1 MHKNVDKCT
10 PKSYNNIII
19 NVYYKKERVI
29 TLINFERN
37 HQVNNNINSASI
49 VPNTNNSPRYNRY
62 VGYNDE
68 SSIRDIIA
76 KLYVKTKTNGV
87 LIKTSIPK
95 PSQPEIVKITELIT
109 ISNDISK
116 EYIYNSIVKL
126 ISSGSIDFSKFGFT
140 GDVQKISDLIYSIME
155 DCKQKGALSSTL
167 KSSFISFI
175 CWFIRYNTYTLT
187 NILYMGT
194 PSKHEIYWLYI
205 MHNIGCEVS
214 TVSFIDDNNEY
225 LKTDTTN
232 KYSNLIMGNKFNP
245 LNIDFKSINVA
256 DYIYADKMNEIN
268 REVSNLKVSI
278 IEMVSQNN
286 VEQELSTLRS
296 QRINTSSGTIESTYF
311 VLLCGFDEEDA
322 YRNMLFNIR
331 KNITNSPKP
340 LIFIDSELEKPT
352 YDEGAEF
359 YNISRNNKSS
369 MLMSFIERLEVPTS
383 KDRTI
388 LAKQK
393 FLTLMSNKKD
403 KFNKEPSINT
413 LFGMCVN
420 VCVWFKQCVELVDFS
435 KCDVPV
441 FFFYGKPKE
450 PEFTLM
456 ELLSSIGFDILIAC
470 PDKAVCNEIINL
482 DINGIMQKFEYSN
495 TGTIKDFPTQL
506 VRAKVATTAYN
517 ASRDLD
523 NILYNDGC
531 MFRDHHYNFCQTA
544 TLQTTFEEIDLLWNA
559 EAKYRP
565 GFSSDEH
572 TVTVP
577 NIFAKLDGIPY
588 GDTSKYIKEIQN
600 KLTPNS
606 IYYKFIP
613 FFKPNYG
620 INDFT
625 GFFNGNRLDLAKIK
639 LNRNINKY
647 SHMPDNIQDLI
658 FQKMQEVI
666 DSGYLKIKYP
676 DVMHLTIKVG
686 TMLPNNLLPLIQ
698 NFDFTKDIPKIVI
711 IHSTKIP
718 FSAYE
723 CILLLLLNFIG
734 FDIIIYTPT
743 GYKNIETYI
752 DNRAFEQYNIGEFN
766 YNLVAPNMKIPKA
779 KPIKRFGFFR
789 K

>member
-1 MHKNVDKCT
+1 MYKNVDKCT

-37 HQVNNNINSASI
+37 HQANNNVNSTPV
-49 VPNTNNSPRYNRY
+49 VPNSPTKYNRY

-68 SSIRDIIA
+68 HSIRDIIA

-95 PSQPEIVKITELIT
+95 PSQPEIAKINQLIT

-116 EYIYNSIVKL
+116 EYIYNSIANLV
-126 ISSGSIDFSKFGFT
+126 SSGSIDFSKFGFT
-140 GDVQKISDLIYSIME
+140 GDIQKISDLIYSILE

-175 CWFIRYNTYTLT
+175 CWFIRYNTYALT

-205 MHNIGCEVS
+205 MHNLGCKVN
-214 TVSFIDDNNEY
+214 TISFEDDNNEY
-225 LKTDTTN
+225 LKTDTAN
-232 KYSNLIMGNKFNP
+232 KYSNLIMGDKFNP
-245 LNIDFKSINVA
+245 LTIDFKSINVD
-256 DYIYADKMNEIN
+256 DYIYADKVNEVN
-268 REVSNLKVSI
+268 SEVSNLKVSI
-278 IEMVSQNN
+278 IEMVSQNSI
-286 VEQELSTLRS
+286 EQELSTLRS

-340 LIFIDSELEKPT
+340 LIFIDNELEKPT

-359 YNISRNNKSS
+359 YNINRNNKSS
-369 MLMSFIERLEVPTS
+369 MLMSFIERLNVATS

-403 KFNKEPSINT
+403 KSNKELNNNA

-441 FFFYGKPKE
+441 FFFYGEPKE

-470 PDKAVCNEIINL
+470 PNKLVCNDIIKL

-531 MFRDHHYNFCQTA
+531 MFRDRHYNFCQTA
-544 TLQTTFEEIDLLWNA
+544 TLQTTFEEIDLLWTA
-559 EAKYRP
+559 ESKYRP

-577 NIFAKLDGIPY
+577 NIFAKLEGVPY

-600 KLTPNS
+600 KLTPHS
-606 IYYKFIP
+606 VYYRFIP

-639 LNRNINKY
+639 LNKNINKY
-647 SHMPDNIQDLI
+647 SHMPDNVQDLI

-666 DSGYLKIKYP
+666 NSGYLKIKQP
-676 DVMHLTIKVG
+676 DIMHLTIKVG
-686 TMLPNNLLPLIQ
+686 TMIPNNILQLIQ

-711 IHSTKIP
+711 IHSTKTS

-723 CILLLLLNFIG
+723 CIFLLLLNFIG
-734 FDIIIYTPT
+734 FDILIYTPT
-743 GYKNIETYI
+743 GYKNIENYI

-779 KPIKRFGFFR
+779 KPLKKFGFFR

>member
-1 MHKNVDKCT
+1 M
-10 PKSYNNIII
+10 
-19 NVYYKKERVI
+19 I

-37 HQVNNNINSASI
+37 HQANNNVNSTPV
-49 VPNTNNSPRYNRY
+49 VPNSPTKYNRY

-68 SSIRDIIA
+68 RSIRDIIA

-95 PSQPEIVKITELIT
+95 PSQPEIAKINQLIT

-116 EYIYNSIVKL
+116 EYIYNSIANLV
-126 ISSGSIDFSKFGFT
+126 SSGSIDFSKFGFT
-140 GDVQKISDLIYSIME
+140 GDIQKISDLIYSILE

-175 CWFIRYNTYTLT
+175 CWFIRYNTYALT

-205 MHNIGCEVS
+205 MHNLGCEVN
-214 TVSFIDDNNEY
+214 TISFEDDNNEY
-225 LKTDTTN
+225 LKTDTAN
-232 KYSNLIMGNKFNP
+232 KYSNLIMGDKFNP
-245 LNIDFKSINVA
+245 LTIDFKSINVD
-256 DYIYADKMNEIN
+256 DYIYADKVNEVN
-268 REVSNLKVSI
+268 SEVSNLKVSI
-278 IEMVSQNN
+278 IEMVSQNSI
-286 VEQELSTLRS
+286 EQELSTLRS

-340 LIFIDSELEKPT
+340 LIFIDNELEKPT

-359 YNISRNNKSS
+359 YNINRNNKSS
-369 MLMSFIERLEVPTS
+369 MLMSFIERLNVATS

-403 KFNKEPSINT
+403 KSNKELNNNA

-441 FFFYGKPKE
+441 FFFYGEPKE

-470 PDKAVCNEIINL
+470 PNKLVCNDIIKL

-531 MFRDHHYNFCQTA
+531 MFRDRHYNFCQTA
-544 TLQTTFEEIDLLWNA
+544 TLQTTFEEIDLLWTA
-559 EAKYRP
+559 ESKYRP

-577 NIFAKLDGIPY
+577 NIFAKLEGVPY

-600 KLTPNS
+600 KLTPHS
-606 IYYKFIP
+606 VYYRFIP

-639 LNRNINKY
+639 LNKNINKY
-647 SHMPDNIQDLI
+647 SHMPDNVQDLI

-666 DSGYLKIKYP
+666 NSGYLKIKQP

-686 TMLPNNLLPLIQ
+686 TMLPNNILQLIQ

-711 IHSTKIP
+711 IHSTKTS

-723 CILLLLLNFIG
+723 CIFLLLLNFIG
-734 FDIIIYTPT
+734 FDILIYTPT
-743 GYKNIETYI
+743 GYKNIENYI

-779 KPIKRFGFFR
+779 KPLKKFGFFR

>member
-1 MHKNVDKCT
+1 M
-10 PKSYNNIII
+10 
-19 NVYYKKERVI
+19 I

-37 HQVNNNINSASI
+37 HQANNNIDSTPV
-49 VPNTNNSPRYNRY
+49 VPNTNSSTKYNRY

-68 SSIRDIIA
+68 FSIRDIIA
-76 KLYVKTKTNGV
+76 KLYIKTKTNGV

-140 GDVQKISDLIYSIME
+140 GDVQKISDLIYSILE

-175 CWFIRYNTYTLT
+175 CWFIRYNTYALT

-205 MHNIGCEVS
+205 MHNLGCEVN
-214 TVSFIDDNNEY
+214 TVSFIDDNSEY

-245 LNIDFKSINVA
+245 LTIDFKSINVE
-256 DYIYADKMNEIN
+256 DYIYADKMSEIN

-278 IEMVSQNN
+278 IEMASQNN

-359 YNISRNNKSS
+359 YNISRNNTSS
-369 MLMSFIERLEVPTS
+369 MIMSFIERLEVPTS

-393 FLTLMSNKKD
+393 FLTLMSNRK
-403 KFNKEPSINT
+403 NSLSNNA

-420 VCVWFKQCVELVDFS
+420 VCVWFKQCVELVDFL

-441 FFFYGKPKE
+441 FFFYGNPNSH
-450 PEFTLM
+450 EFTLM

-470 PDKAVCNEIINL
+470 PDKAVCNDIINL
-482 DINGIMQKFEYSN
+482 DIDGIMQKFEYSN

-588 GDTSKYIKEIQN
+588 GDTSKYIKEIQS

-606 IYYKFIP
+606 IYYKLVP

-647 SHMPDNIQDLI
+647 SHMPDSVQDLI

-676 DVMHLTIKVG
+676 DIMHLTIKVG
-686 TMLPNNLLPLIQ
+686 TMLPNNLLQLIQ

-723 CILLLLLNFIG
+723 CIFLLLLNFIG

-779 KPIKRFGFFR
+779 KPLKKFGFFR